1 MEFIDNNI
9 EFDFEYNFLSFFLLE
24 QSQKDSIKE
33 KLQVYVFI
41 SNA

>member
-9 EFDFEYNFLSFFLLE
+9 EFGFEYNFLSFFLLE

-41 SNA
+41 INA